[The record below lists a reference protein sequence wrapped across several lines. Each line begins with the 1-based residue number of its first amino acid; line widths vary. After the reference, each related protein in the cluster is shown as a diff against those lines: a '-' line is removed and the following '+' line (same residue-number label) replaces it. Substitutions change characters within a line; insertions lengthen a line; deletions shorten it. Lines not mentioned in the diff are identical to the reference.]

1 MKNGCQKILNLNVV
15 TKFVCV
21 CACVR
26 ACVCL
31 SVCVCAWEITRKID
45 HILMIMILC
54 HLATQKTS
62 QMGKISYPD

>member
-26 ACVCL
+26 ACVRMFKC
-31 SVCVCAWEITRKID
+31 VCVRGRLQEKYIIF
-45 HILMIMILC
+45 L
-54 HLATQKTS
+54 
-62 QMGKISYPD
+62 

>member
-26 ACVCL
+26 ACVRMFKC
-31 SVCVCAWEITRKID
+31 VCVCVGDYKKNRSYSYD
-45 HILMIMILC
+45 NDPLSPC
-54 HLATQKTS
+54 HTENQS
-62 QMGKISYPD
+62 DE